1 MRVRNLKIQMR
12 DLLLI
17 VGIVG
22 LAGTITLILTEKSP
36 STYNGSLRS
45 VLLNETFNVE
55 RNTVFFFEIKLKE
68 GETIKGYFSV
78 EGRVCINFYLLDKE
92 NFAKMSANKNY
103 LSLISAIH
111 VTKYEFSFTP
121 EKQGTYYFVFDNK
134 RLIEGEICK
143 DKTIIFTVIREAA

>member
-1 MRVRNLKIQMR
+1 MR

-22 LAGTITLILTEKSP
+22 LAGAITLILTEKSP

-45 VLLNETFNVE
+45 VLLNETFDVE
-55 RNTVFFFEIKLKE
+55 RNTMYFLKIKLKE

-78 EGRVCINFYLLDKE
+78 EERVCINFYLLDKE
-92 NFAKMSANKNY
+92 NFAKMSANENY
-103 LSLISAIH
+103 SSLISAIH
-111 VTKYEFSFTP
+111 VAKYEFSFTP

-143 DKTIIFTVIREAA
+143 DKTITLTVFREAA